1 MILSRKGAF
10 VAALTFSNLFF
21 ISCSQNANKASVGKD
36 SLTTASVEAKP
47 AVTTETQAAN
57 LSYTPNE
64 LGKVM
69 VLEYHLIGYPEDRWR
84 RTPENFR
91 KDLQMLYDN
100 DFYPVS
106 VLDIA
111 HGNLNVP
118 AGKTPFAI
126 TLDDSSAG
134 QFRYIEKNG
143 QLVIDPECALGIME
157 DFKKKH
163 RDFPITATFYVL
175 PAIKPTLRLFA
186 QPEYKKQKLEWLV
199 QNGYEVGSH
208 NWYHSM
214 LSKLSDAEVQKHLS
228 MFVKEIREFLPAYE
242 VKTMALPLGMHAKN
256 RALESKGEFEG
267 IKYNHQAVL
276 LVGSVSS
283 VSPFSKDFKP
293 LAIQRVQA
301 GEHTENP
308 ETFMKSQIKHKTRF
322 VSDGD
327 SKTIS
332 APEKLKDQL
341 KPGLEKKY
349 NIKWIKEEEK
359 VAAEL

>member
-1 MILSRKGAF
+1 
-10 VAALTFSNLFF
+10 
-21 ISCSQNANKASVGKD
+21 
-36 SLTTASVEAKP
+36 
-47 AVTTETQAAN
+47 
-57 LSYTPNE
+57 
-64 LGKVM
+64 
-69 VLEYHLIGYPEDRWR
+69 
-84 RTPENFR
+84 
-91 KDLQMLYDN
+91 MLYDN

-111 HGNLNVP
+111 YGNLNVP

-143 QLVIDPECALGIME
+143 QLVIDPNCALGIME

-163 RDFPITATFYVL
+163 KDFPITATFYVL

-199 QNGYEVGSH
+199 KNGYEVGSH

-228 MFVKEIREFLPAYE
+228 MFVKEIREFLPDYE

-267 IKYNHQAVL
+267 TKYNHQAVL

-283 VSPFSKDFKP
+283 VSPYSKDFNR

-327 SKTIS
+327 LKTIS

-349 NIKWIKEEEK
+349 SIKWVKEEQK
-359 VAAEL
+359 VAQN

>member
-1 MILSRKGAF
+1 MIFSGKRLVLTSFALSGLLAMSCSESKSTTAALQDS
-10 VAALTFSNLFF
+10 VAAS
-21 ISCSQNANKASVGKD
+21 SGDSVK
-36 SLTTASVEAKP
+36 T
-47 AVTTETQAAN
+47 VTTVAPLKN
-57 LSYTPNE
+57 INYTPNE

-111 HGNLNVP
+111 YGNLNVP

-143 QLVIDPECALGIME
+143 QLVIDPNCALGIME
-157 DFKKKH
+157 DFKKKYN
-163 RDFPITATFYVL
+163 DFPLTATFYVL

-199 QNGYEVGSH
+199 KNGYEVGSH

-214 LSKLSDAEVQKHLS
+214 LSKLSDAGVQEHLS
-228 MFVKEIREFLPAYE
+228 MFVKEIREFLPDYE

-256 RALESKGEFEG
+256 RALEVSGEFEG
-267 IKYNHQAVL
+267 TKYNHQAVM

-283 VSPFSKDFKP
+283 VSPYSKDFNRFG
-293 LAIQRVQA
+293 IQRVQA

-308 ETFMKSQIKHKTRF
+308 ENFMKSQIKHKTRF

-327 SKTIS
+327 AKTIT

-349 NIKWIKEEEK
+349 QIKWIKEEVK
-359 VAAEL
+359 TAKN

>member
-1 MILSRKGAF
+1 MILSRTQTILS
-10 VAALTFSNLFF
+10 VVILLNLSVV
-21 ISCSQNANKASVGKD
+21 SCSESNNRAFPKNDSVSTVASD
-36 SLTTASVEAKP
+36 SIP
-47 AVTTETQAAN
+47 VTTRGATKSD
-57 LSYTPNE
+57 LSFIPNE

-100 DFYPVS
+100 DFYPVT

-118 AGKTPFAI
+118 AGKTPFAL

-134 QFRYIEKNG
+134 QFRYLEKNG
-143 QLVIDPECALGIME
+143 QLVIDPNCALGIME

-163 RDFPITATFYVL
+163 KDFPLTASFYVL

-199 QNGYEVGSH
+199 KNGYEIGSH

-214 LSKLSDAEVQKHLS
+214 LSKLSDDEVQKHLS
-228 MFVKEIREFLPAYE
+228 MFVKEIREFLPNYE

-256 RALESKGEFEG
+256 RVLESMGEFEG
-267 IKYNHQAVL
+267 TKYNHQAVL

-283 VSPFSKDFKP
+283 VSPYSKDFKP

-308 ETFMKSQIKHKTRF
+308 ETFMKSQIKHNTRF

-327 SKTIS
+327 PKSIS
-332 APEKLKDQL
+332 APERLKDQL
-341 KPGLEKKY
+341 NPAFEKKY
-349 NIKWIKEEEK
+349 TISWIKEEVK
-359 VAAEL
+359 TVQK

>member
-1 MILSRKGAF
+1 MLSSGKQTIL
-10 VAALTFSNLFF
+10 AALAISSLFAA
-21 ISCSQNANKASVGKD
+21 SCSPGKSSSASIKD
-36 SLTTASVEAKP
+36 SVNTTTADSVK
-47 AVTTETQAAN
+47 AVTTVARLKN
-57 LSYTPNE
+57 INYIPNE

-111 HGNLNVP
+111 YGNLNVP

-143 QLVIDPECALGIME
+143 QLVVDPNCALGIME

-163 RDFPITATFYVL
+163 SDFPITATFYVL

-199 QNGYEVGSH
+199 QNGYEIGSH

-214 LSKLSDAEVQKHLS
+214 LSKLSDAGVQEHLS
-228 MFVKEIREFLPAYE
+228 MFVKEIREFLPDYE

-256 RALESKGEFEG
+256 RALEVSGEFEG
-267 IKYNHQAVL
+267 TKYNHQAVL

-283 VSPFSKDFKP
+283 VSPYSKDFNR

-327 SKTIS
+327 PKTIS

-341 KPGLEKKY
+341 RPGLEKKY
-349 NIKWIKEEEK
+349 NVKWIKEE
-359 VAAEL
+359 AELARK

>member
-1 MILSRKGAF
+1 MTLSVKPL
-10 VAALTFSNLFF
+10 VAVLTFSSLFSV
-21 ISCSQNANKASVGKD
+21 SCSQSDSKTLSGKD
-36 SLTTASVEAKP
+36 TVNTATSETKT
-47 AVTTETQAAN
+47 AVSTVAPLKN
-57 LSYTPNE
+57 LNYMPNE

-111 HGNLNVP
+111 HGNLHVP

-134 QFRYIEKNG
+134 QFRYLEKNG
-143 QLVIDPECALGIME
+143 QLVIDPNCALGIME

-163 RDFPITATFYVL
+163 KDFPITATFYVL

-199 QNGYEVGSH
+199 KNGYEVGSH

-228 MFVKEIREFLPAYE
+228 MFVKEIREFLPDYE

-256 RALESKGEFEG
+256 RALEAKGEFEG

-283 VSPFSKDFKP
+283 VSPYSKDFKP

-327 SKTIS
+327 PKTIS

-341 KPGLEKKY
+341 RPGLDKKY
-349 NIKWIKEEEK
+349 NIKWIKEEE
-359 VAAEL
+359 ELAQN

>member
-1 MILSRKGAF
+1 MIISDKQIIF
-10 VAALTFSNLFF
+10 AAVTIISIFSA
-21 ISCSQNANKASVGKD
+21 SCSGNGNARSGGDSV
-36 SLTTASVEAKP
+36 STTTAG
-47 AVTTETQAAN
+47 TETGVSTVAQAKN
-57 LSYTPNE
+57 VNYTPNE

-111 HGNLNVP
+111 HGKLNVP

-134 QFRYIEKNG
+134 QFRYLEKNG
-143 QLVIDPECALGIME
+143 QLIIDPACALGIME

-163 RDFPITATFYVL
+163 KDFPITATFYVL

-199 QNGYEVGSH
+199 KNGYEVGSH

-228 MFVKEIREFLPAYE
+228 MFVKEIKSFLPDYE

-256 RALESKGEFEG
+256 RLLESKGAFEG
-267 IKYNHQAVL
+267 TTYNHQAVL

-283 VSPFSKDFKP
+283 VSPYSKDFKP

-327 SKTIS
+327 PRSIS
-332 APEKLKDQL
+332 APEKLRDQL

-349 NIKWIKEEEK
+349 SVKWIKEEVK
-359 VAAEL
+359 VAQN

>member
-1 MILSRKGAF
+1 MIFYRKQTLLLTLAF
-10 VAALTFSNLFF
+10 FYFF
-21 ISCSQNANKASVGKD
+21 TISCFQSGNNSLPDPDSASLNAAGEKPSEITVTKAQNLN
-36 SLTTASVEAKP
+36 
-47 AVTTETQAAN
+47 
-57 LSYTPNE
+57 YTPNE

-111 HGNLNVP
+111 YGNINVP

-134 QFRYIEKNG
+134 QFRYTEKNG
-143 QLVIDPECALGIME
+143 QLQIDPECALGIME

-163 RDFPITATFYVL
+163 ADFPITATFYVL
-175 PAIKPTLRLFA
+175 PAIKPKLRLFA

-199 QNGYEVGSH
+199 KNGYEVGSH

-214 LSKLSDAEVQKHLS
+214 LSKLSDAGVQEHLS
-228 MFVKEIREFLPAYE
+228 MFVKEIREFLPDYE

-256 RALESKGEFEG
+256 RALEVKGEFEG
-267 IKYNHQAVL
+267 TKYNHQAVM

-283 VSPFSKDFKP
+283 VSPYSKDFNR
-293 LAIQRVQA
+293 LGIQRVQA

-327 SKTIS
+327 PKSIT
-332 APEKLKDQL
+332 APENLKDQL

-349 NIKWIKEEEK
+349 AIRWVK
-359 VAAEL
+359 